1 MTSRSTLA
9 ADLRFLDAERR
20 SDSHCCPLP
29 PARMLTRAGCPTK
42 FETAAL
48 ESFSVRTEKLAVM
61 TFAGENVESLRSV

>member
-1 MTSRSTLA
+1 
-9 ADLRFLDAERR
+9 
-20 SDSHCCPLP
+20 
-29 PARMLTRAGCPTK
+29 MLTRAGCPTK